1 MIETQEAVD
10 NINEILDVDGLDG
23 VFVGKQKIIILSYI
37 SMCDATFVYSNQL
50 QNIQTGLVS
59 HDPPEKVY
67 GRSTLLDRIWKKRKI
82 REICH

>member
-37 SMCDATFVYSNQL
+37 SMWHMFNR
-50 QNIQTGLVS
+50 IQS
-59 HDPPEKVY
+59 KCKKQEK
-67 GRSTLLDRIWKKRKI
+67 K
-82 REICH
+82 